1 MTSGSRPGGEH
12 RRLPGHIQKPPTPRR
27 DLGSAANGD
36 SSYTSDRRR
45 TDPTGIVEALQL
57 ASMMEGQGRA
67 LPAHDQGAIRTRL
80 SVGEP
85 SFPKPEHAVAVSDGH
100 PLQPATTSLM
110 LTSGWRD
117 GQITFSILQYPN
129 SSV

>member
-36 SSYTSDRRR
+36 SSYTFDRRR

-57 ASMMEGQGRA
+57 ASMMAKARVAPFLRMTRA
-67 LPAHDQGAIRTRL
+67 PFALGCASVSLRFPNRSTLSLFLTAIL
-80 SVGEP
+80 SNQQL
-85 SFPKPEHAVAVSDGH
+85 H
-100 PLQPATTSLM
+100 
-110 LTSGWRD
+110 R
-117 GQITFSILQYPN
+117 
-129 SSV
+129 